1 MSETITVDP
10 DAGLQGSVNP
20 PSWEELGHKM
30 YSKEHVRFHT
40 EIVNPDAMS
49 FLDMTASFTRKYISE
64 AAGDVM
70 NGYLSDYR
78 DNMVAY
84 KRQRAKETESMV
96 KANVE
101 GERNRASVRE
111 MLLGLQR

>member
-1 MSETITVDP
+1 MSNDVDADMGMP
-10 DAGLQGSVNP
+10 QSP

-30 YSKEHVRFHT
+30 YSKEHTRFHT
-40 EIVNPDAMS
+40 EIEKPDSMS
-49 FLDMTASFTRKYISE
+49 FLDTTAGMTTKYISKSAG
-64 AAGDVM
+64 AAMVKH
-70 NGYLSDYR
+70 LTDYR

-101 GERNRASVRE
+101 AEKQKANVRE